1 MSLKLSSN
9 EKFFDAYLAKFQT
22 DSRISPAE
30 SIEIRKSADSEIESV
45 IENLKTHVNDVLK
58 KEQKPEL
65 DWPLKRLQMTCDMLV
80 EDLQFLA
87 KLMRNAPLDEE
98 TIGQIRLAVEHQ
110 LAYVVFSS
118 NASVARV
125 NALRKV
131 L

>member
-65 DWPLKRLQMTCDMLV
+65 DWPL
-80 EDLQFLA
+80 
-87 KLMRNAPLDEE
+87 
-98 TIGQIRLAVEHQ
+98 
-110 LAYVVFSS
+110 
-118 NASVARV
+118 
-125 NALRKV
+125 
-131 L
+131 